1 MEVQGRPRPI
11 ERAEAAVPSLADA
24 AVPSLAVS
32 SRADAEPS
40 RRQTAPAARCYSRRW
55 PARAF
60 FMPGEPSI
68 YDLVLLLSMS
78 ATEERRAK
86 LLSDVESAIAAGGGT
101 LERKDRWGARAMT
114 YQIDHQSE
122 AEYHLLQFAGPPPL
136 LDSLSHSLRIADGV
150 LRFRIIKVLLGTPPP
165 PDSPPPVIGGAAAAQ
180 APAVAEPASSA

>member
-1 MEVQGRPRPI
+1 
-11 ERAEAAVPSLADA
+11 
-24 AVPSLAVS
+24 
-32 SRADAEPS
+32 
-40 RRQTAPAARCYSRRW
+40 
-55 PARAF
+55 
-60 FMPGEPSI
+60 MPGEPSI